1 MLVQIT
7 ATAITRTTAGQLLN
21 PKQANAHQRQPG
33 ISYRLA
39 LKLVI

>member
-21 PKQANAHQRQPG
+21 PKQASAHQRQPG